1 MQHLH
6 ERGVVF
12 RQFLS
17 GICLLIGLLIP
28 AFATD
33 TDKTTALLDVTARP
47 ATIVCL
53 GDSVTGVYYHTG
65 GKRAYPEMLELAI
78 RQAVPGAMVTVINAG
93 ISGHTTQD
101 GLARFDRDVLSRRP
115 DLVTISFGL
124 NDMVRVSEDQ
134 FRRNLDTLVERCRA
148 AGCLV
153 VLCTPNSVITSD
165 SRPVKKLIR
174 YCDLIR
180 AAGRD
185 QKVPVCDQ
193 FTAGEAL
200 KASDPRAWRLTLSD
214 SIHPNMAGHKLMAEE
229 LCRTITGRSTS
240 LTDLPPASDPL
251 ALTMARIRRG
261 QPVRVLAMSPFEKQI
276 ETAIRRKY
284 PDAVVEVTPW
294 PVDGRTLGEIETA
307 ASQTVRKM
315 KPDLVVIAVPR
326 SATAEPDE
334 EFARSYSWVMNW
346 SLSFGRAEW
355 DCVVIHSTV
364 AAPADSSPRD
374 ALVRRLVAAQD
385 LHLVDRAATDA
396 SSSEV
401 ILSRWIES
409 LAASPGK
416 AN

>member
-1 MQHLH
+1 MRYLH
-6 ERGVVF
+6 RRGVVF
-12 RQFLS
+12 QQFLS
-17 GICLLIGLLIP
+17 GICLMACLRLPI
-28 AFATD
+28 FAGD
-33 TDKTTALLDVTARP
+33 TEKTSALLDVTARP
-47 ATIVCL
+47 VTIACL

-65 GKRAYPEMLELAI
+65 GKRAYPEMLEVAI
-78 RQAVPGAMVTVINAG
+78 RQAVPGARVTVINAG
-93 ISGHTTQD
+93 ISGNTTQD
-101 GLARFDRDVLSRRP
+101 GLARLDRDVLSHKP

-134 FRRNLDTLVERCRA
+134 FRRNLDTLVMRCRA

-153 VLCTPNSVITSD
+153 VLCTPNSVITSG
-165 SRPVKKLIR
+165 SRPVEKLIR
-174 YCDLIR
+174 YCDIIR
-180 AAGRD
+180 AAGLD

-193 FTAGEAL
+193 FKAGEEL
-200 KASDPRAWRLTLSD
+200 KARDPWTWRLTLSD
-214 SIHPNMAGHKLMAEE
+214 SIHPNMAGHRLMAEE

-240 LTDLPPASDPL
+240 LTDLPPAADPL
-251 ALTMARIRRG
+251 ARTTARIRSG
-261 QPVRVLAMSPFEKQI
+261 QPVRVLAMSPFETQI
-276 ETAIRRKY
+276 ETALRQTY

-294 PVDGRTLGEIETA
+294 PVDGRTLRELETA
-307 ASQTVRKM
+307 ASQTVRMM

-346 SLSFGRAEW
+346 SLSFGRADW
-355 DCVVIHSTV
+355 DCVVIHPSV

-374 ALVRRLVAAQD
+374 ALVRRLAAAQD
-385 LHLVDRAATDA
+385 LHLLDRAPADA
-396 SSSEV
+396 SSSQV

>member
-1 MQHLH
+1 MRHLH
-6 ERGVVF
+6 RHGVVF

-17 GICLLIGLLIP
+17 GLCLMNCLLLP
-28 AFATD
+28 VFAGD
-33 TDKTTALLDVTARP
+33 TAKTTALLDVTARP
-47 ATIVCL
+47 VTIVCL

-65 GKRAYPEMLELAI
+65 GKRAYPEMLEVAI
-78 RQAVPGAMVTVINAG
+78 RQAVPGATVTVINAG

-101 GLARFDRDVLSRRP
+101 GLARFDRDVLSHKP

-134 FRRNLDTLVERCRA
+134 FRRNLDTLVMRCRA
-148 AGCLV
+148 AECLV
-153 VLCTPNSVITSD
+153 VLCTPNSVITSAG
-165 SRPVKKLIR
+165 RPVEKLIR
-174 YCDLIR
+174 YCEIIR
-180 AAGRD
+180 TAGRD

-193 FTAGEAL
+193 FKAGEEL
-200 KASDPRAWRLTLSD
+200 KARDPWAWRLTLSD

-240 LTDLPPASDPL
+240 LTDHPPAADPL
-251 ALTMARIRRG
+251 ARTTARIRNG
-261 QPVRVLAMSPFEKQI
+261 QPVRVLAMPPFEKQI
-276 ETAIRRKY
+276 ETAIRQKY
-284 PDAVVEVTPW
+284 PDAMVEVTPW
-294 PVDGRTLGEIETA
+294 PANGRTLREIETE
-307 ASQTVRKM
+307 ASQTVRMM
-315 KPDLVVIAVPR
+315 KPDLVLIAVPR

-346 SLSFGRAEW
+346 SLSFGLAEW
-355 DCVVIHSTV
+355 DCVVIHPSV

-374 ALVRRLVAAQD
+374 ALVRRLAAAQD
-385 LHLVDRAATDA
+385 LHLIDRAAADA

-401 ILSRWIES
+401 ILARWIES